1 MGRKWLRELS
11 EKELGVRIQKADAI
25 VLFEVRSADHCF
37 PSGSVVK
44 NPPAKAGDMGSIPG
58 LGRSHVLRSN

>member
-44 NPPAKAGDMGSIPG
+44 NPPAKAGDMG
-58 LGRSHVLRSN
+58 

>member
-11 EKELGVRIQKADAI
+11 EKEFAVRIQKADGI

-37 PSGSVVK
+37 PSASVVK
-44 NPPAKAGDMGSIPG
+44 NPSANAETQETQ
-58 LGRSHVLRSN
+58 V